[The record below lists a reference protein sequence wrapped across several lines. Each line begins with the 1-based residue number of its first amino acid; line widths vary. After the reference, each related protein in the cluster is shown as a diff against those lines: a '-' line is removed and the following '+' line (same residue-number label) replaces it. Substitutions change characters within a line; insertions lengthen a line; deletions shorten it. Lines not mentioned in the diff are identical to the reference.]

1 MSDLKGICVPVCT
14 PFDKSGDRVD
24 EGALAAHVD
33 ALLDARVHAILS
45 CGGTGEFA
53 YLTEPERRRIHEV
66 VGKQVRGKAGFI
78 AHASAISTRDTIE
91 NAKAAQDLGADAL
104 MVLPPYFEGPTM
116 DGVMWHYE
124 QVARAVKTPIVVYN
138 IPQNTNRDITPPL
151 FARLLQI
158 DNIRYIKDSTGDLT
172 RIQQLVAT
180 GGKIFNGGDTLAFA
194 ALVAGCVGC
203 IWGGGNAMPREAV
216 QLYELVTAGKLSD
229 AAALWQRILPTQIF
243 YWTHDYNSSV
253 KAATNLLGGK
263 VGICRKPALPL
274 GDADIAELKRALG
287 ALGKPLASAA

>member
-1 MSDLKGICVPVCT
+1 
-14 PFDKSGDRVD
+14 
-24 EGALAAHVD
+24 
-33 ALLDARVHAILS
+33 
-45 CGGTGEFA
+45 
-53 YLTEPERRRIHEV
+53 
-66 VGKQVRGKAGFI
+66 
-78 AHASAISTRDTIE
+78 
-91 NAKAAQDLGADAL
+91 

-124 QVARAVKTPIVVYN
+124 QVARAVKAPIVVYN

-158 DNIRYIKDSTGDLT
+158 DNIQYIKDSTGDLT

-216 QLYELVTAGKLSD
+216 QLYEF
-229 AAALWQRILPTQIF
+229 AALWQHILPTQIF